1 MQLLYPIGLTG
12 KQYVKAR
19 AWEYA
24 SLPVCPNHPHGG
36 CSFAHHGTY
45 ARKTP
50 RGCRVARWYCPES
63 HMTFSLLP
71 ECLPARLP
79 GTRRRLEEVVAEA
92 ERASSLAAVANA
104 VRPDAVHLPGAMR
117 WVRRRVE
124 RVHNALDVV
133 RGMRPDLLGGC
144 PAEVAAVRVR
154 LETSIALVVLRGA
167 LAEPLAAVPA
177 PLGFYPHG
185 LGVRNGRARIQQ
197 PKGPDPPGPAG

>member
-79 GTRRRLEEVVAEA
+79 GTLRRLEEVVAEA
-92 ERASSLAAVANA
+92 ERASS
-104 VRPDAVHLPGAMR
+104 
-117 WVRRRVE
+117 
-124 RVHNALDVV
+124 
-133 RGMRPDLLGGC
+133 
-144 PAEVAAVRVR
+144 
-154 LETSIALVVLRGA
+154 
-167 LAEPLAAVPA
+167 LAAVPA

-197 PKGPDPPGPAG
+197 PMGPDPPGPAG